1 MSNTKIDKLISFVSN
16 YKSFNRGHYRVVR
29 RELKSLETAE
39 LNKLSEW
46 LESKI
51 EYESC
56 VWAEWCETTEERNQH
71 SKECKYL
78 YMIDNLLAE
87 RYYA

>member
-1 MSNTKIDKLISFVSN
+1 MSIEKLINYVSC
-16 YKSFNRGHYRVVR
+16 YKEFNRKDYRVVR
-29 RELKSLETAE
+29 RVLKTLDTSD
-39 LNKLSEW
+39 LNKLSDW

>member
-1 MSNTKIDKLISFVSN
+1 MSIEKLINSVSC
-16 YKSFNRGHYRVVR
+16 YKEFNRKDYRVVR
-29 RELKSLETAE
+29 RVLKTLDTSD